1 MLPSGSAQPSVPREH
16 VIASLRYLTDAE
28 RLVHTQLERKKDE
41 SQQQLGIA
49 TDNIEEI
56 SNIVHQLRTLEAL
69 AIARRFLAERQG
81 GLKDA
86 GKKPGNSPGS
96 ALAV

>member
-1 MLPSGSAQPSVPREH
+1 M
-16 VIASLRYLTDAE
+16 
-28 RLVHTQLERKKDE
+28 QLERKKDE
-41 SQQQLGIA
+41 IQHQLGIA

-56 SNIVHQLRTLEAL
+56 SNIAHQLRTLEAL

-86 GKKPGNSPGS
+86 GKKRGNNPGS
-96 ALAV
+96 AFAV

>member
-1 MLPSGSAQPSVPREH
+1 MLPSDSDTPSVPREH

-28 RLVHTQLERKKDE
+28 RLVYTQLERKKDE
-41 SQQQLGIA
+41 IQHQLGIA

-56 SNIVHQLRTLEAL
+56 SDMAHQLRTIEAL

-81 GLKDA
+81 GVKKT
-86 GKKPGNSPGS
+86 GKRHGNSLGS
-96 ALAV
+96 YFAV

>member
-1 MLPSGSAQPSVPREH
+1 M
-16 VIASLRYLTDAE
+16 
-28 RLVHTQLERKKDE
+28 QLERKKDE
-41 SQQQLGIA
+41 IQHQLGIA

-56 SNIVHQLRTLEAL
+56 SNIAHQLRTLEAL

-86 GKKPGNSPGS
+86 GKKLGKSPGS
-96 ALAV
+96 AFAI